1 LSRNKTLPEA
11 RTSRVWWWIVAAVT
25 CAVVA
30 LVSLLTSSE
39 TSHAT
44 AGRGEQRALG
54 AYRPPADR
62 SGGGAPGAGRAA
74 ANGDGSL
81 TPALEARLEAAAHV
95 VAAPAPTASGA
106 PPPLPPTGPLPPALD
121 AQRQQALVGWQRQ
134 AQQLL
139 DECVAR
145 PAELR
150 TAVPLNVFFAPPPAP
165 TGLAPQQLAPVTV
178 SIPPPELRRLWS
190 DTDPDGLQE
199 CLERVRG
206 LALAVPVPPNA
217 AAQVLP
223 AAVETLLIQL

>member
-1 LSRNKTLPEA
+1 MSRNKTLPEA

-25 CAVVA
+25 CVVVA
-30 LVSLLTSSE
+30 LVSLLTSAE

-44 AGRGEQRALG
+44 AGQGEQRAPG

-62 SGGGAPGAGRAA
+62 SGGGAPGPGRAIV
-74 ANGDGSL
+74 NDDGSL
-81 TPALEARLEAAAHV
+81 SPELEARLAAAAHV
-95 VAAPAPTASGA
+95 VAVPTPTASGA

-121 AQRQQALVGWQRQ
+121 AQRHQALGGWQRQ
-134 AQQLL
+134 VQQLL

-150 TAVPLNVFFAPPPAP
+150 TPVPLNVFFAPPPAP
-165 TGLAPQQLAPVTV
+165 TGLASQQLVPVAV
-178 SIPPPELRRLWS
+178 SLPPPELRRLWR
-190 DTDPDGLQE
+190 DTDPDGLQG

-206 LALAVPVPPNA
+206 LTLAVPVPPDA

-223 AAVETLLIQL
+223 AGLEILLVQL